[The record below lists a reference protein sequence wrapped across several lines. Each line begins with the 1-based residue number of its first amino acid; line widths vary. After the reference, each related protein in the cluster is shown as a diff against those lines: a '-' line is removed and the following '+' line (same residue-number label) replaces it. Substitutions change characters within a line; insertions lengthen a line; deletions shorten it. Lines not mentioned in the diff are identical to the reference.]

1 MKQARQN
8 AKNKDT
14 NKTNKPITKVND
26 NSIPVISFKEEII
39 DFPYIDEDDK
49 NELKGKHIFI
59 DPGKRTLFTM
69 MNDEGKFFSYT
80 NKQRV
85 SETKRLQYQ
94 NKLKKYK
101 HHLCITEK
109 ENELSSYNSKSCNL
123 DAYKSF
129 IEKKISI
136 NKDLYKL
143 YQDKKFRQYKWYAF
157 INKKRTE
164 DNMLNKIEKTYGKDS
179 IIIIGDWCIEKQM
192 KHFISTPNIGLK
204 RKLKEKFK
212 IYNIDEYRT
221 SCLNYKTEEPC
232 SNLYLSDKKNKTR
245 KIHSILTYK
254 MENNRLG
261 CINRDKNGCKNIQK
275 VFEYYI
281 KYNERPENYRR
292 GQAIQKLQTAS
303 ELSNC
308 S

>member
-1 MKQARQN
+1 MKQARKN

-14 NKTNKPITKVND
+14 IKMNQSATKIND
-26 NSIPVISFKEEII
+26 NVIPSKEEII
-39 DFPYIDEDDK
+39 DFPYIDEVDK
-49 NELKGKHIFI
+49 TDLEGKHIFI

-69 MNDEGKFFSYT
+69 MDDNGKFFSYT

-85 SETKRLQYQ
+85 SETKRLVYQ

-101 HHLCITEK
+101 DHLGITEK

-123 DAYKSF
+123 YEYKAF
-129 IEKKISI
+129 MEKKISI
-136 NKDLYKL
+136 NKDLYNL
-143 YQDKKFRQYKWYAF
+143 YQVKKFRQYKWYAF

-164 DNMLNKIEKTYGKDS
+164 DNMLNKIEKAYGKDS

-192 KHFISTPNIGLK
+192 KNFISTPNIGLK
-204 RKLKEKFK
+204 RKLKERFK
-212 IYNIDEYRT
+212 VYNIDEYRT
-221 SCLNYKTEEPC
+221 SCLNYKTEEAC
-232 SNLYLSDKKNKTR
+232 SNLYLPDNKNKTR

-275 VFEYYI
+275 IFEYYI
-281 KYNERPENYRR
+281 KNNERPENYRR
-292 GQAIQKLQTAS
+292 GQTIQKLQTAL

>member
-1 MKQARQN
+1 
-8 AKNKDT
+8 
-14 NKTNKPITKVND
+14 
-26 NSIPVISFKEEII
+26 
-39 DFPYIDEDDK
+39 
-49 NELKGKHIFI
+49 
-59 DPGKRTLFTM
+59 M
-69 MNDEGKFFSYT
+69 MNDEGKFLSYT

-85 SETKRLQYQ
+85 SETKRLVYQ

-101 HHLCITEK
+101 DYLGITEK
-109 ENELSSYNSKSCNL
+109 ENELSTYNSKSCNL

-136 NKDLYKL
+136 NKYLYKL
-143 YQDKKFRQYKWYAF
+143 YKDKKFRQYKWYAF

-179 IIIIGDWCIEKQM
+179 INIIGDWCIEKQM
-192 KHFISTPNIGLK
+192 KNFISTPNIGLK
-204 RKLKEKFK
+204 RKLKERFNV
-212 IYNIDEYRT
+212 YNIDEYRT

-232 SNLYLSDKKNKTR
+232 NNIYLPDKKNKTR

-281 KYNERPENYRR
+281 KNNERPENYRR
-292 GQAIQKLQTAS
+292 GQTIQKLQTAL